1 METAPATQLPRPRLG
16 CFWKGFLIFL
26 AVLLL
31 VVLFAGWQV
40 YRTKSWIENAAES
53 TPAALPQVRLSQEEE
68 EGVGRLYASYEA
80 CWKEKKDLDLVLTPA
95 QFNRIMEDQV
105 RKEKAKG
112 TGEKGP
118 EAMQLA
124 FEGRET
130 VVRGAAPVRERPGMY
145 YNFEVRGEVAVDH
158 GHAAWSLGAIR
169 LRGQEAPWGAL
180 IAARIAIGRLL
191 SEQKDRFAKGEDS
204 LFSRIKLLRR
214 EGDKVHL
221 ILDGAHLEPPGP

>member
-1 METAPATQLPRPRLG
+1 MEPAPATPPPRSRLG
-16 CFWKGFLIFL
+16 WLWKAFLIFFAL
-26 AVLLL
+26 LLL
-31 VVLFAGWQV
+31 VVLFVVWQV

-53 TPAALPQVRLSQEEE
+53 TPAVLPQVRLSQEEE
-68 EGVGRLYASYEA
+68 DGVGRLYAGYDA

-95 QFNRIMEDQV
+95 QFNRILEDQA

-112 TGEKGP
+112 TGEQGL

-158 GHAAWSLGAIR
+158 GQATWSLGAVK

-180 IAARIAIGRLL
+180 IAARIALGRVL
-191 SEQKDRFAKGEDS
+191 SEQKDRFAKGGDS
-204 LFSRIKLLRR
+204 VFSRIKLLRR

-221 ILDGAHLEPPGP
+221 TLDGAHLEPPSP